1 MVDINQFDLVLDLL
15 GSPTTEEI
23 NSFGNHQTRE
33 FLRGLKERKGKSFNV
48 VFKDSNPLALD
59 LLSKL
64 LCFDANKRIT
74 AEEALKHPY
83 LKELHCPSDEVLFFP
98 LTF

>member
-1 MVDINQFDLVLDLL
+1 LVLDLL

-23 NSFGNHQTRE
+23 NSFGNPQTRE
-33 FLRGLKERKGKSFNV
+33 FLKGLKETKGKSFDT
-48 VFKDSNPLALD
+48 VFKNSNPLAID

-64 LCFDANKRIT
+64 LCFDSGKRIT

-83 LKELHCPSDEVLFFP
+83 LKELHCPSEEVSFYLYS
-98 LTF
+98 